1 MDRTMGCCWGVGLD
15 ADNHLFD
22 VAYTIVS
29 SESNEDWEYFLC
41 NIRECLGGLQPVV
54 MSDRNKALLYVVP
67 KVFGIECHTYC
78 VRHIREDFVTAAAK
92 YGYRKESTKDLLEEM
107 LNRVGSVCSKW
118 SRVWACSG

>member
-1 MDRTMGCCWGVGLD
+1 
-15 ADNHLFD
+15 
-22 VAYTIVS
+22 
-29 SESNEDWEYFLC
+29 
-41 NIRECLGGLQPVV
+41 
-54 MSDRNKALLYVVP
+54 MSDRNKALLYVIP